1 MLRLQQSFDTR
12 DRSLNL
18 TDPGIP
24 RATWDHGSRVGA
36 VFEKW
41 ITRQQPGLVRRAKT
55 SRRSPLISLGLLWWQ
70 IRCVQAGRSV

>member
-1 MLRLQQSFDTR
+1 MRLRQSFATP

-36 VFEKW
+36 VFENW
-41 ITRQQPGLVRRAKT
+41 NTRQQSGLVRRAKT
-55 SRRSPLISLGLLWWQ
+55 SRRSPLILLGLLLWQ
-70 IRCVQAGRSV
+70 NRCVQGRRSV